1 LIAGPARPRFDGA
14 HAPRPV
20 YPREVHPGELDRQEG
35 SKGIFQSI
43 TATTTIAGMI
53 GGAWIGNGAVTG
65 FQVSMSSGNITSGVI
80 KIYGMK

>member
-1 LIAGPARPRFDGA
+1 
-14 HAPRPV
+14 
-20 YPREVHPGELDRQEG
+20 
-35 SKGIFQSI
+35 
-43 TATTTIAGMI
+43 MI